1 MHKSHIPLHSDVGKT
16 DLRCAREGSESLH
29 LLLNKM
35 IVACLELTDRLFSRV
50 FGQGAFKCPCCLSES
65 SGL

>member
-1 MHKSHIPLHSDVGKT
+1 MHKSHIPLHSDVDKT
-16 DLRCAREGSESLH
+16 DLRCAREGSESLD

-50 FGQGAFKCPCCLSES
+50 FRARGV
-65 SGL
+65 

>member
-50 FGQGAFKCPCCLSES
+50 FGQGALSAPVVCES

>member
-1 MHKSHIPLHSDVGKT
+1 MHKSHIPLHSDVDKT

-50 FGQGAFKCPCCLSES
+50 FGQGAF
-65 SGL
+65 